1 MIDALV
7 SAVVEV
13 LFEGDG
19 ASTARPVREATAF
32 GGDAFHGNGAFWNVP
47 GIVLYRAF
55 HQRSIQPEQAAFPSV
70 ALMAQQ
76 RGNRPAREH

>member
-13 LFEGDG
+13 LLEGDG

-32 GGDAFHGNGAFWNVP
+32 GGDALHGNGVLDRARHCSVQ
-47 GIVLYRAF
+47 GIPL
-55 HQRSIQPEQAAFPSV
+55 
-70 ALMAQQ
+70 AQ
-76 RGNRPAREH
+76 HST